1 LTAAQR
7 TVNVTYSSGIIA
19 NSLTAIN
26 TFLDTLEAPTVPAD
40 YITSFTAS
48 DAANTDIDFADLLT
62 EPSNV
67 VINQAGDKVT
77 LTFEEIDI
85 DVSTVT
91 TGSSPVTK
99 SYSVLFKIIV
109 ADVPLSEYLALYK
122 LQNYTDEQKTISIT
136 YVDDATDT
144 QADTIT
150 DILSGI
156 ATRLAVLD
164 GALTNTYTVT
174 LVTAGSLN
182 YSESYVSSNSD
193 ETKLDL
199 YYFGVEFNV
208 AISSG
213 GTYKATFDIV
223 LRDLD
228 KAHLFLIV

>member
-1 LTAAQR
+1 MTAAQR

-48 DAANTDIDFADLLT
+48 DAANTDIDFADLLDAPT
-62 EPSNV
+62 S
-67 VINQAGDKVT
+67 VT
-77 LTFEEIDI
+77 LNSNGSVTLFYDNVDI